1 MSKTSLRFVQM
12 STYTSPVITEVR
24 GTEWVGYGEDNN
36 YYQHLID
43 RYNGSATNNA
53 CINGI
58 SQMIY
63 GRGLDAIN
71 PTAEEYAQ
79 FRMLIDD
86 ECIQKV
92 ASDLKLLG
100 NAAIQ
105 VIYNIDHSKIVEIEH
120 FPAETLRSG
129 KANDD
134 GIIEYY
140 YYFPDW
146 SKFKKSDKPT
156 AIAAFGTSNSGSEI
170 LFIKPYKAGFYYY
183 APPDYQGGLQY
194 AELEEE
200 ISNYHLNNI
209 LNGLAP
215 SMLIN
220 FNNGIPD
227 EDMQAQIEQDVQRK
241 YGGTSNAGRFILA
254 FNDKPEERATID
266 AVQLSDAHN
275 QYQFLS
281 TESTTKIMLAHR
293 VVSPMLLGIKD
304 QTGLGNNADELKTAS
319 ILMDNVVIRPF
330 QDLIIEGLNK
340 ILAFNQV
347 SLNLYFKTLQPLE
360 FTDLENAVT
369 EEQVIE
375 ETGISNISA
384 PVADVTNEDI
394 VKKEASYNGAQIA
407 SSLDI
412 MQAVKDGVLTTDQAI
427 TFLIQ
432 MLQFE
437 PEVAKALFRGNAAQ
451 EITMSKA
458 KKKSCNHISCSSDK
472 EVAEKL
478 ISLGEEPS
486 EKWILVD
493 EFDVDYDNDD
503 LENEMLTKKMEFV
516 KTGTARPNSVS
527 SQDDIINGARFI
539 TRYKYA
545 GETTD
550 KSREFCS
557 KMIGANKIYRKEDI
571 LQMNDQ
577 IVNETRI
584 KKDGNIGGLGPNGS
598 PFVDVWL
605 YKGGAACHHRWNKQ
619 VYVSFEGVNID
630 VNSPNAQRIA
640 GLKAEQYGY
649 VVKNESLVSQRPIDM
664 PNKAFLN

>member
-1 MSKTSLRFVQM
+1 M
-12 STYTSPVITEVR
+12 STYTSPVIKEVR
-24 GTEWVGYGEDNN
+24 GTEWVSYGEDNN

-71 PTAEEYAQ
+71 PTAEEYAE

-105 VIYNIDHSKIVEIEH
+105 VVYNLDHSKIVEIEH

-129 KANDD
+129 KANDE

-156 AIAAFGTSNSGSEI
+156 PIAAFGTSNSGSEI

-330 QDLIIEGLNK
+330 QDLIIKNLNK
-340 ILAFNQV
+340 ILAFNEV
-347 SLNLYFKTLQPLE
+347 SVNLYFKTLQPLE
-360 FTDLENAVT
+360 FTDLENAIT
-369 EEQVIE
+369 EEQIIE
-375 ETGISNISA
+375 ETGVELS
-384 PVADVTNEDI
+384 
-394 VKKEASYNGAQIA
+394 
-407 SSLDI
+407 
-412 MQAVKDGVLTTDQAI
+412 
-427 TFLIQ
+427 
-432 MLQFE
+432 
-437 PEVAKALFRGNAAQ
+437 
-451 EITMSKA
+451 

-478 ISLGEEPS
+478 ISLGEDPS
-486 EKWILVD
+486 EKWILLD

-516 KTGTARPNSVS
+516 STGTARPNSRS
-527 SQDDIINGARFI
+527 SQDELIDGARFI

-545 GETTD
+545 GEISSN
-550 KSREFCS
+550 SREFCS
-557 KMIGANKIYRKEDI
+557 KMINANKIYRKEDI
-571 LQMNDQ
+571 VQMGSQ
-577 IVNETRI
+577 VVNEVRV
-584 KKDGNIGGLGPNGS
+584 KKDGSIGGLGPNGS
-598 PFVDVWL
+598 PLVDVWFF
-605 YKGGAACHHRWNKQ
+605 KGGPACHHRWNKQ
-619 VYVSFEGVNID
+619 VYVSFEGLNID

-649 VVKNESLVSQRPIDM
+649 VVRNESLVSQRPIDM
-664 PNKAFLN
+664 PNKAFLK

>member
-1 MSKTSLRFVQM
+1 M

-156 AIAAFGTSNSGSEI
+156 PIAAFGTSNSGSEI

-330 QDLIIEGLNK
+330 QDLIIKNLNK
-340 ILAFNQV
+340 ILAFNEV
-347 SLNLYFKTLQPLE
+347 SLKLYFKTLQPLE
-360 FTDLENAVT
+360 FTDLENAIT
-369 EEQVIE
+369 EEQIIE
-375 ETGISNISA
+375 ETGVELS
-384 PVADVTNEDI
+384 
-394 VKKEASYNGAQIA
+394 
-407 SSLDI
+407 
-412 MQAVKDGVLTTDQAI
+412 
-427 TFLIQ
+427 
-432 MLQFE
+432 
-437 PEVAKALFRGNAAQ
+437 
-451 EITMSKA
+451 
-458 KKKSCNHISCSSDK
+458 KKKSCNHISCSSDN

-478 ISLGEEPS
+478 IALGEEPS

-527 SQDDIINGARFI
+527 SQDEIINGARFI

-545 GETTD
+545 GEITD
-550 KSREFCS
+550 NSREFCF
-557 KMIGANKIYRKEDI
+557 KMINANKIYRKEDI

>member
-1 MSKTSLRFVQM
+1 M
-12 STYTSPVITEVR
+12 STYTSPVIKEVR
-24 GTEWVGYGEDNN
+24 GTEWVSYGEDNN

-71 PTAEEYAQ
+71 PTAEEYAE

-105 VIYNIDHSKIVEIEH
+105 VVYNLDHSKIVEIEH

-134 GIIEYY
+134 GIVEYY

-156 AIAAFGTSNSGSEI
+156 PIAAFGTSNSGNEI

-330 QDLIIEGLNK
+330 QDLIIKNLNK
-340 ILAFNQV
+340 ILAFNEV
-347 SLNLYFKTLQPLE
+347 SVNLYFKTLQPLE
-360 FTDLENAVT
+360 FTDLENAIT
-369 EEQVIE
+369 EEQIIE
-375 ETGISNISA
+375 ETGVELS
-384 PVADVTNEDI
+384 
-394 VKKEASYNGAQIA
+394 
-407 SSLDI
+407 
-412 MQAVKDGVLTTDQAI
+412 
-427 TFLIQ
+427 
-432 MLQFE
+432 
-437 PEVAKALFRGNAAQ
+437 
-451 EITMSKA
+451 

-478 ISLGEEPS
+478 ISLGEDPS
-486 EKWILVD
+486 EKWILLD

-516 KTGTARPNSVS
+516 STGTARPNSRS
-527 SQDDIINGARFI
+527 SQDELIDGARFI

-545 GETTD
+545 GEISSN
-550 KSREFCS
+550 SREFCS
-557 KMIGANKIYRKEDI
+557 KMINANKIYRKEDI
-571 LQMNDQ
+571 VQMGSQ

-584 KKDGNIGGLGPNGS
+584 KNDGSIGGLGPNGS

-619 VYVSFEGVNID
+619 VYVSFEGLNID

-649 VVKNESLVSQRPIDM
+649 VVRNESLVSQRPIDM
-664 PNKAFLN
+664 PNKAFLK

>member
-1 MSKTSLRFVQM
+1 M

-156 AIAAFGTSNSGSEI
+156 PISAFGTSNSGSEI

-330 QDLIIEGLNK
+330 QDLIIKNLNK
-340 ILAFNQV
+340 ILAFNEV
-347 SLNLYFKTLQPLE
+347 SLKLYFKTLQPLE
-360 FTDLENAVT
+360 FTDLENAIT
-369 EEQVIE
+369 EEQIIE
-375 ETGISNISA
+375 ETGVELS
-384 PVADVTNEDI
+384 
-394 VKKEASYNGAQIA
+394 
-407 SSLDI
+407 
-412 MQAVKDGVLTTDQAI
+412 
-427 TFLIQ
+427 
-432 MLQFE
+432 
-437 PEVAKALFRGNAAQ
+437 
-451 EITMSKA
+451 

-478 ISLGEEPS
+478 IALGEEPS

-527 SQDDIINGARFI
+527 SQDEIINGARFI

-557 KMIGANKIYRKEDI
+557 KMINANKIYRKEDI

>member
-63 GRGLDAIN
+63 GRGIDAIN

-134 GIIEYY
+134 GIVEYY

-156 AIAAFGTSNSGSEI
+156 PIAAFGTSNSGSEI

-330 QDLIIEGLNK
+330 QDLIIKNLNK
-340 ILAFNQV
+340 ILAFNEV
-347 SLNLYFKTLQPLE
+347 SLKLYFKTLQPLE
-360 FTDLENAVT
+360 FTDLENAIT
-369 EEQVIE
+369 EEQIIE
-375 ETGISNISA
+375 ETGVELS
-384 PVADVTNEDI
+384 
-394 VKKEASYNGAQIA
+394 
-407 SSLDI
+407 
-412 MQAVKDGVLTTDQAI
+412 
-427 TFLIQ
+427 
-432 MLQFE
+432 
-437 PEVAKALFRGNAAQ
+437 
-451 EITMSKA
+451 
-458 KKKSCNHISCSSDK
+458 KKKSCNHISCSSDN
-472 EVAEKL
+472 EIAEKL
-478 ISLGEEPS
+478 IALGEEPS

-503 LENEMLTKKMEFV
+503 LENEMLSKKMEFAKDV

-527 SQDDIINGARFI
+527 SQDEIINGARFI

-557 KMIGANKIYRKEDI
+557 KMINANKIYRKEDI

>member
-1 MSKTSLRFVQM
+1 M
-12 STYTSPVITEVR
+12 STYTSPVIKEVR
-24 GTEWVGYGEDNN
+24 GTEWVSYGEDNN

-71 PTAEEYAQ
+71 PTAEEYAE

-105 VIYNIDHSKIVEIEH
+105 VVYNLDHSKIVEIEH

-129 KANDD
+129 KANDE

-156 AIAAFGTSNSGSEI
+156 PIAAFGTSNSGNEI

-330 QDLIIEGLNK
+330 QDLIIKNLNK
-340 ILAFNQV
+340 ILAFNEV
-347 SLNLYFKTLQPLE
+347 SVNLYFKTLQPLE
-360 FTDLENAVT
+360 FTDLENAIT
-369 EEQVIE
+369 EEQIIE
-375 ETGISNISA
+375 ETGVELS
-384 PVADVTNEDI
+384 
-394 VKKEASYNGAQIA
+394 
-407 SSLDI
+407 
-412 MQAVKDGVLTTDQAI
+412 
-427 TFLIQ
+427 
-432 MLQFE
+432 
-437 PEVAKALFRGNAAQ
+437 
-451 EITMSKA
+451 

-478 ISLGEEPS
+478 ISLGEDPS
-486 EKWILVD
+486 EKWILLD

-503 LENEMLTKKMEFV
+503 LENEMLTKKMEFAKEV
-516 KTGTARPNSVS
+516 KTGTARPNSKS
-527 SQDDIINGARFI
+527 IQDEVIDGARFI

-545 GETTD
+545 GEISSN
-550 KSREFCS
+550 SREFCS
-557 KMIGANKIYRKEDI
+557 KMINANKIYRKEDI
-571 LQMNDQ
+571 VQMGSQ
-577 IVNETRI
+577 VVNEVRV
-584 KKDGNIGGLGPNGS
+584 KKDGSIGGLGPNGS
-598 PFVDVWL
+598 PLVDVWFF
-605 YKGGAACHHRWNKQ
+605 KGGPACHHRWNKQ
-619 VYVSFEGVNID
+619 VYVSFEGLNID

-649 VVKNESLVSQRPIDM
+649 VVRNESLVSQRPIDM
-664 PNKAFLN
+664 PNKAFLK

>member
-156 AIAAFGTSNSGSEI
+156 PISAFGTSNSGSEI

-330 QDLIIEGLNK
+330 QDLIIKNLNK
-340 ILAFNQV
+340 ILAFNEV
-347 SLNLYFKTLQPLE
+347 SLKLYFKTLQPLE
-360 FTDLENAVT
+360 FTDLENAIT
-369 EEQVIE
+369 EEQIIE
-375 ETGISNISA
+375 ETGVELS
-384 PVADVTNEDI
+384 
-394 VKKEASYNGAQIA
+394 
-407 SSLDI
+407 
-412 MQAVKDGVLTTDQAI
+412 
-427 TFLIQ
+427 
-432 MLQFE
+432 
-437 PEVAKALFRGNAAQ
+437 
-451 EITMSKA
+451 

-478 ISLGEEPS
+478 IALGEEPS

-527 SQDDIINGARFI
+527 SQDEIINGARFI

-557 KMIGANKIYRKEDI
+557 KMINANKIYRKEDI

>member
-156 AIAAFGTSNSGSEI
+156 PIAAFGTSNSGSEI

-330 QDLIIEGLNK
+330 QDLIIKNLNK
-340 ILAFNQV
+340 ILAFNEV
-347 SLNLYFKTLQPLE
+347 SLKLYFKTLQPLE
-360 FTDLENAVT
+360 FTDLENAIT
-369 EEQVIE
+369 EEQIIE
-375 ETGISNISA
+375 ETGVELS
-384 PVADVTNEDI
+384 
-394 VKKEASYNGAQIA
+394 
-407 SSLDI
+407 
-412 MQAVKDGVLTTDQAI
+412 
-427 TFLIQ
+427 
-432 MLQFE
+432 
-437 PEVAKALFRGNAAQ
+437 
-451 EITMSKA
+451 

-478 ISLGEEPS
+478 IALGEEPS

-503 LENEMLTKKMEFV
+503 LENEMLTKKMEFAKDV

-527 SQDDIINGARFI
+527 SQDEIINGARFI

-557 KMIGANKIYRKEDI
+557 KMINANKIYRKEDI

>member
-156 AIAAFGTSNSGSEI
+156 PIAAFGTSNSGSEI

-330 QDLIIEGLNK
+330 QDLIIKNLNK
-340 ILAFNQV
+340 ILAFNEV
-347 SLNLYFKTLQPLE
+347 SLKLYFKTLQPLE
-360 FTDLENAVT
+360 FTDLENAIT
-369 EEQVIE
+369 EEQIIE
-375 ETGISNISA
+375 ETGVELS
-384 PVADVTNEDI
+384 
-394 VKKEASYNGAQIA
+394 
-407 SSLDI
+407 
-412 MQAVKDGVLTTDQAI
+412 
-427 TFLIQ
+427 
-432 MLQFE
+432 
-437 PEVAKALFRGNAAQ
+437 
-451 EITMSKA
+451 
-458 KKKSCNHISCSSDK
+458 KKKSCNHISCSSDN

-478 ISLGEEPS
+478 IALGEEPS

-527 SQDDIINGARFI
+527 SQDEIINGARFI

-545 GETTD
+545 GEITD
-550 KSREFCS
+550 NSREFCF
-557 KMIGANKIYRKEDI
+557 KMINANKIYRKEDI

>member
-1 MSKTSLRFVQM
+1 M

-156 AIAAFGTSNSGSEI
+156 PIAAFGTSNSGSEI

-330 QDLIIEGLNK
+330 QDLIIKNLNK
-340 ILAFNQV
+340 ILAFNEV
-347 SLNLYFKTLQPLE
+347 SLKLYFKTLQPLE
-360 FTDLENAVT
+360 FTDLENAIT
-369 EEQVIE
+369 EEQIIE
-375 ETGISNISA
+375 ETGVELS
-384 PVADVTNEDI
+384 
-394 VKKEASYNGAQIA
+394 
-407 SSLDI
+407 
-412 MQAVKDGVLTTDQAI
+412 
-427 TFLIQ
+427 
-432 MLQFE
+432 
-437 PEVAKALFRGNAAQ
+437 
-451 EITMSKA
+451 

-478 ISLGEEPS
+478 IALGEEPS

-503 LENEMLTKKMEFV
+503 LENEMLTKKMEFAKDV
-516 KTGTARPNSVS
+516 KTGTARPNSKS
-527 SQDDIINGARFI
+527 IQDEIIDGARFI

-545 GETTD
+545 GEISSN
-550 KSREFCS
+550 SREFCS

>member
-12 STYTSPVITEVR
+12 STYTSPVIKEVR
-24 GTEWVGYGEDNN
+24 GTEWVSYGEDNN

-71 PTAEEYAQ
+71 PTAEEYAE

-105 VIYNIDHSKIVEIEH
+105 VVYNLDHSKIVEIEH

-134 GIIEYY
+134 GIVEYY

-156 AIAAFGTSNSGSEI
+156 PIAAFGTSNSGNEI

-330 QDLIIEGLNK
+330 QDLIIKNLNK
-340 ILAFNQV
+340 ILAFNEV
-347 SLNLYFKTLQPLE
+347 SVNLYFKTLQPLE
-360 FTDLENAVT
+360 FTDLENAIT
-369 EEQVIE
+369 EEQIIE
-375 ETGISNISA
+375 ETGVELS
-384 PVADVTNEDI
+384 
-394 VKKEASYNGAQIA
+394 
-407 SSLDI
+407 
-412 MQAVKDGVLTTDQAI
+412 
-427 TFLIQ
+427 
-432 MLQFE
+432 
-437 PEVAKALFRGNAAQ
+437 
-451 EITMSKA
+451 

-478 ISLGEEPS
+478 ISLGEDPS
-486 EKWILVD
+486 EKWILLD

-516 KTGTARPNSVS
+516 STGTARPNSRS
-527 SQDDIINGARFI
+527 SQDELIDGARFI

-545 GETTD
+545 GEISSN
-550 KSREFCS
+550 SREFCS
-557 KMIGANKIYRKEDI
+557 KMINANKIYRKEDI
-571 LQMNDQ
+571 VQMGSQ

-584 KKDGNIGGLGPNGS
+584 KNDGSIGGLGPNGS

-619 VYVSFEGVNID
+619 VYVSFEGLNID

-649 VVKNESLVSQRPIDM
+649 VVRNESLVSQRPIDM
-664 PNKAFLN
+664 PNKAFLK

>member
-1 MSKTSLRFVQM
+1 M
-12 STYTSPVITEVR
+12 STYTSPVIKEVR
-24 GTEWVGYGEDNN
+24 GTEWVSYGEDNN

-71 PTAEEYAQ
+71 PTAEEYAE

-105 VIYNIDHSKIVEIEH
+105 VVYNLDHSKIVEIEH

-129 KANDD
+129 KANDE

-156 AIAAFGTSNSGSEI
+156 PIAAFGTSNSGNEI

-330 QDLIIEGLNK
+330 QDLIIKNLNK
-340 ILAFNQV
+340 ILAFNEV
-347 SLNLYFKTLQPLE
+347 SVNLYFKTLQPLE
-360 FTDLENAVT
+360 FTDLENAIT
-369 EEQVIE
+369 EEQIIE
-375 ETGISNISA
+375 ETGVELS
-384 PVADVTNEDI
+384 
-394 VKKEASYNGAQIA
+394 
-407 SSLDI
+407 
-412 MQAVKDGVLTTDQAI
+412 
-427 TFLIQ
+427 
-432 MLQFE
+432 
-437 PEVAKALFRGNAAQ
+437 
-451 EITMSKA
+451 

-478 ISLGEEPS
+478 ISLGEDPS
-486 EKWILVD
+486 EKWILLD

-516 KTGTARPNSVS
+516 STGTARPNSRS
-527 SQDDIINGARFI
+527 SQDELIDGARFI

-545 GETTD
+545 GEISSN
-550 KSREFCS
+550 SREFCS
-557 KMIGANKIYRKEDI
+557 KMINANKIYRKEDI
-571 LQMNDQ
+571 VQMGSQ
-577 IVNETRI
+577 VVNEVRV
-584 KKDGNIGGLGPNGS
+584 KKDGSIGGLGPNGS
-598 PFVDVWL
+598 PLVDVWFF
-605 YKGGAACHHRWNKQ
+605 KGGPACHHRWNKQ
-619 VYVSFEGVNID
+619 VYVSFEGLNID

-649 VVKNESLVSQRPIDM
+649 VVRNESLVSQRPIDM
-664 PNKAFLN
+664 PNKAFLK

>member
-1 MSKTSLRFVQM
+1 
-12 STYTSPVITEVR
+12 
-24 GTEWVGYGEDNN
+24 
-36 YYQHLID
+36 
-43 RYNGSATNNA
+43 
-53 CINGI
+53 
-58 SQMIY
+58 MIY

-71 PTAEEYAQ
+71 PTADEYAQ

-156 AIAAFGTSNSGSEI
+156 PIAAFGTSNSGSEI

-330 QDLIIEGLNK
+330 QDLIIKNLNK
-340 ILAFNQV
+340 ILAFNEV
-347 SLNLYFKTLQPLE
+347 SLKLYFKTLQPLE
-360 FTDLENAVT
+360 FTDLENAIT
-369 EEQVIE
+369 EEQIIE
-375 ETGISNISA
+375 ETGVELS
-384 PVADVTNEDI
+384 
-394 VKKEASYNGAQIA
+394 
-407 SSLDI
+407 
-412 MQAVKDGVLTTDQAI
+412 
-427 TFLIQ
+427 
-432 MLQFE
+432 
-437 PEVAKALFRGNAAQ
+437 
-451 EITMSKA
+451 
-458 KKKSCNHISCSSDK
+458 KKKSCNHISCSSDN

-478 ISLGEEPS
+478 IALGEEPS

-527 SQDDIINGARFI
+527 SQDEIINGARFI

-557 KMIGANKIYRKEDI
+557 KMINANKIYRKEDI

>member
-12 STYTSPVITEVR
+12 STYTSPVIKEVR
-24 GTEWVGYGEDNN
+24 GTEWVSYGEDNN

-71 PTAEEYAQ
+71 PTAEEYAE

-105 VIYNIDHSKIVEIEH
+105 VVYNLDHSKIVEIEH

-129 KANDD
+129 KANDE

-156 AIAAFGTSNSGSEI
+156 PIAAFGTSNSGSEI

-330 QDLIIEGLNK
+330 QDLIIKNLNK
-340 ILAFNQV
+340 ILAFNEV
-347 SLNLYFKTLQPLE
+347 SVNLYFKTLQPLE
-360 FTDLENAVT
+360 FTDLENAIT
-369 EEQVIE
+369 EEQIIE
-375 ETGISNISA
+375 ETGVELS
-384 PVADVTNEDI
+384 
-394 VKKEASYNGAQIA
+394 
-407 SSLDI
+407 
-412 MQAVKDGVLTTDQAI
+412 
-427 TFLIQ
+427 
-432 MLQFE
+432 
-437 PEVAKALFRGNAAQ
+437 
-451 EITMSKA
+451 

-478 ISLGEEPS
+478 ISLGEDPS
-486 EKWILVD
+486 EKWILLD

-516 KTGTARPNSVS
+516 STGTARPNSRS
-527 SQDDIINGARFI
+527 SQDELIDGARFI

-545 GETTD
+545 GEISSN
-550 KSREFCS
+550 SREFCS
-557 KMIGANKIYRKEDI
+557 KMINANKIYRKEDI
-571 LQMNDQ
+571 VQMGSQ
-577 IVNETRI
+577 VVNEVRV
-584 KKDGNIGGLGPNGS
+584 KKDGSIGGLGPNGS
-598 PFVDVWL
+598 PLVDVWFF
-605 YKGGAACHHRWNKQ
+605 KGGPACHHRWNKQ
-619 VYVSFEGVNID
+619 VYVSFEGLNID

-649 VVKNESLVSQRPIDM
+649 VVRNESLVSQRPIDM
-664 PNKAFLN
+664 PNKAFLK

>member
-1 MSKTSLRFVQM
+1 M

-156 AIAAFGTSNSGSEI
+156 PIAAFGTSNSGSEI

-330 QDLIIEGLNK
+330 QDLIIKNLNK
-340 ILAFNQV
+340 ILAFNEV
-347 SLNLYFKTLQPLE
+347 SLKLYFKTLQPLE
-360 FTDLENAVT
+360 FTDLENAIT
-369 EEQVIE
+369 EEQIIE
-375 ETGISNISA
+375 ETGVELS
-384 PVADVTNEDI
+384 
-394 VKKEASYNGAQIA
+394 
-407 SSLDI
+407 
-412 MQAVKDGVLTTDQAI
+412 
-427 TFLIQ
+427 
-432 MLQFE
+432 
-437 PEVAKALFRGNAAQ
+437 
-451 EITMSKA
+451 

-478 ISLGEEPS
+478 IALGEEPS

-503 LENEMLTKKMEFV
+503 LENEMLTKKMEFAKDV

-527 SQDDIINGARFI
+527 SQDEIINGARFI

-557 KMIGANKIYRKEDI
+557 KMINANKIYRKEDI

>member
-12 STYTSPVITEVR
+12 STYTSPVIKEVR
-24 GTEWVGYGEDNN
+24 GTEWVSYGEDNN

-71 PTAEEYAQ
+71 PTAEEYAE

-105 VIYNIDHSKIVEIEH
+105 VVYNLDHSKIVEIEH

-129 KANDD
+129 KANDE

-156 AIAAFGTSNSGSEI
+156 PIAAFGTSNSGNEI

-330 QDLIIEGLNK
+330 QDLIIKNLNK
-340 ILAFNQV
+340 ILAFNEV
-347 SLNLYFKTLQPLE
+347 SVNLYFKTLQPLE
-360 FTDLENAVT
+360 FTDLENAIT
-369 EEQVIE
+369 EEQIIE
-375 ETGISNISA
+375 ETGVELS
-384 PVADVTNEDI
+384 
-394 VKKEASYNGAQIA
+394 
-407 SSLDI
+407 
-412 MQAVKDGVLTTDQAI
+412 
-427 TFLIQ
+427 
-432 MLQFE
+432 
-437 PEVAKALFRGNAAQ
+437 
-451 EITMSKA
+451 

-478 ISLGEEPS
+478 ISLGEDPS
-486 EKWILVD
+486 EKWILLD

-516 KTGTARPNSVS
+516 STGTARPNSRS
-527 SQDDIINGARFI
+527 SQDELIDGARFI

-545 GETTD
+545 GEISSN
-550 KSREFCS
+550 SREFCS
-557 KMIGANKIYRKEDI
+557 KMINANKIYRKEDI
-571 LQMNDQ
+571 VQMGSQ
-577 IVNETRI
+577 VVNEVRV
-584 KKDGNIGGLGPNGS
+584 KKDGSIGGLGPNGS
-598 PFVDVWL
+598 PLVDVWFF
-605 YKGGAACHHRWNKQ
+605 KGGPACHHRWNKQ
-619 VYVSFEGVNID
+619 VYVSFEGLNID

-649 VVKNESLVSQRPIDM
+649 VVRNESLVSQRPIDM
-664 PNKAFLN
+664 PNKAFLK